1 MTKVGRNRERD
12 LAKEHVKSWKVGDV
26 TVSRIV
32 EVWDF
37 QDDIRMTMPEATEEE
52 VLAMEWLHPHYATPD
67 GKQRMNFQGFVVQAP
82 ERTIVVDSCI
92 GAGRE
97 REFDVFC
104 DLPEGFLEDLE
115 SLGVRREDVD
125 TVMCTHLH
133 FDHVGWNTYKDPAT
147 GAYKPTF
154 PNARYL
160 FGKTEFE
167 AWKDIRNDGHHH
179 PGHMIECVDP
189 IMEAGM
195 ADLIDVNHEIANAE
209 GLRIWT
215 EPSHGH
221 TPGHVHVRI
230 SSNGEEAVITG
241 DLMHH
246 PMQCAMPHRQ
256 ATFDMD
262 KEAGRQTRMGFV
274 ETYKDSGVLVVGAHF
289 FEPTA
294 GHIETGADGQTWF
307 RGLGL

>member
-1 MTKVGRNRERD
+1 MAREHIR
-12 LAKEHVKSWKVGDV
+12 SWKIGDV

-32 EVWDF
+32 EMWDF
-37 QDDIRMTMPEATEEE
+37 QDNIRMTMPEATEEE
-52 VLAMEWLHPHYATPD
+52 VIALEWLHPHYATPD
-67 GKQRMNFQGFVVQAP
+67 GRQRMNFQGFVVQAP
-82 ERTIVVDSCI
+82 GRTIVVDSCI
-92 GAGRE
+92 GAGRD

-115 SLGVRREDVD
+115 SLGVTREDVD

-147 GAYKPTF
+147 GEFKPTF

-160 FGKTEFE
+160 FGRTEFE
-167 AWKDIRNDGHHH
+167 AWKDIRNDGVHNAN
-179 PGHMIECVDP
+179 HMVECVDP
-189 IMEAGM
+189 IVAAGM
-195 ADLIDVNHEIANAE
+195 ADFIE
-209 GLRIWT
+209 GDHRICDEVYC

-230 SSNGEEAVITG
+230 SSKGEEAVITG

-246 PMQCAMPHRQ
+246 PMQCAMPQRI

-262 KEAGRQTRMGFV
+262 KESGRATRIGFV
-274 ETYKDSGVLVVGAHF
+274 DKYADSGVLVIGAHF
-289 FEPTA
+289 AEPTA
-294 GHIETGADGQTWF
+294 GHIATGGDGARWF

>member
-1 MTKVGRNRERD
+1 MAR
-12 LAKEHVKSWKVGDV
+12 EHVKSWQVGEV

-32 EVWDF
+32 ELWDF

-52 VLAMEWLHPHYATPD
+52 VLALDWLHPHYATPD
-67 GKQRMNFQGFVVQAP
+67 GRQRMNFQGFVVQAP
-82 ERTIVVDSCI
+82 GRVIVVDSCI
-92 GAGRE
+92 GAGRQ
-97 REFDVFC
+97 RDFDVFC

-115 SLGVRREDVD
+115 SLGISREQVD

-133 FDHVGWNTYKDPAT
+133 FDHVGWNTYKDAES
-147 GAYKPTF
+147 GAYRPTF

-160 FGKTEFE
+160 FGRTEYD
-167 AWKDIRNDGHHH
+167 AWQTVIRNDGVHTDTHLV
-179 PGHMIECVDP
+179 ECVDP
-189 IMEAGM
+189 IVAAGM
-195 ADLIDVNHEIANAE
+195 ADFIEPEDEIAP
-209 GLRIWT
+209 GIVC

-230 SSNGEEAVITG
+230 SSAGNDAVITG

-262 KEAGRQTRMGFV
+262 KEAGRQTRIGFV
-274 ETYKDSGVLVVGAHF
+274 EKYKDSGVMVIGAHF
-289 FEPTA
+289 AEPTA
-294 GHIETGADGQTWF
+294 GHIETGADGQAWF
-307 RGLGL
+307 RGFGL

>member
-1 MTKVGRNRERD
+1 M
-12 LAKEHVKSWKVGDV
+12 AKEHVKSWKVGDV
-26 TVSRIV
+26 TISRIV
-32 EVWDF
+32 EIWDF
-37 QDDIRMTMPEATEEE
+37 QDNINMTMLDATAEE
-52 VLAMEWLHPHYATPD
+52 VIVLDWLHPHYATPE
-67 GKQRMNFQGFVVQAP
+67 GLQRMNFQGFVVQTP
-82 ERTIVVDSCI
+82 TRTIVVDSCI

-104 DLPEGFLEDLE
+104 DLPEGFLQDLE
-115 SLGVRREDVD
+115 SLGISREDVD

-147 GAYKPTF
+147 GEYKPTF

-167 AWKDIRNDGHHH
+167 AWEDIRNDGHHN
-179 PGHMIECVDP
+179 PNHMFECVDP
-189 IMEAGM
+189 IVEAGM
-195 ADLIDVNHEIANAE
+195 ADFIEADHVICDEIQC
-209 GLRIWT
+209 

-230 SSNGEEAVITG
+230 SSKGEEAVITG

-262 KEAGRQTRMGFV
+262 KETGRQTRIGFV
-274 ETYKDSGVLVVGAHF
+274 EKYADSGVLVIGAHF
-289 FEPTA
+289 AEPTA
-294 GHIETGADGQTWF
+294 GHIATAEDGERWF
-307 RGLGL
+307 KGLGL

>member
-1 MTKVGRNRERD
+1 M
-12 LAKEHVKSWKVGDV
+12 KSWKVGDV
-26 TVSRIV
+26 TITRIV

-37 QDDIRMTMPEATEEE
+37 QDNINMTMMDATADE
-52 VLAMEWLHPHYATPD
+52 VIALEWLHPHYATPE
-67 GKQRMNFQGFVVQAP
+67 GLQRMNFQGFVVQTP
-82 ERTIVVDSCI
+82 THNIVVDSCI
-92 GAGRE
+92 GAGRD

-115 SLGVRREDVD
+115 SLGITRNDIDV
-125 TVMCTHLH
+125 VLCTHLH
-133 FDHVGWNTYKDPAT
+133 FDHVGWNTYKDPSS
-147 GAYKPTF
+147 GEFKPTF

-189 IMEAGM
+189 IVAAGM
-195 ADLIDVNHEIANAE
+195 ADLIDADHVIAHSDS
-209 GLRIWT
+209 LRIHC

-221 TPGHVHVRI
+221 TPGHVHVCI
-230 SSNGEEAVITG
+230 ESQGERAVITG

-246 PMQCAMPHRQ
+246 PMQCAMPHRT

-262 KEAGRQTRMGFV
+262 KDAGRASRVGFV
-274 ETYKDSGVLVVGAHF
+274 EKYGDSGVLVVGAHF
-289 FEPTA
+289 ADPTA
-294 GHIETGADGQTWF
+294 GHINTHGKGDVRF
-307 RGLGL
+307 DGLGL